1 MAGEAGNGSGKG
13 SVQYLNPDSLPKPR
27 GYTQVVVANGP
38 VKTLYIG
45 MQNAWTAAGQIV
57 GKGDIGAQT
66 EQTLKN
72 VKACLEAGGA
82 SKEHLVLVRVYLV
95 HGQPIQPGFEAFQR
109 WWGERPNPP
118 ANNVI
123 FVPAMVMDFL

>member
-1 MAGEAGNGSGKG
+1 MVGEGGNGSGKG
-13 SVQYLNPDSLPKPR
+13 TVQYLNPDSLPKPR
-27 GYTQVVVANGP
+27 GYTQVVVASGP

-45 MQNAWTAAGQIV
+45 MQNAVTATGQIV

-66 EQTLKN
+66 EQTLKS
-72 VKACLEAGGA
+72 VQACLEAGGA
-82 SKEHLVLVRVYLV
+82 GLEHLVLLTIYVV

-118 ANNVI
+118 A
-123 FVPAMVMDFL
+123 